1 MPRKKQEEFIEEPVD
16 EAGEEMEEEL
26 EEDAGDVED
35 EEQLKGLPPEDD
47 VPGEELREEE
57 ADPDMVQQETAR
69 MTADVPV
76 QLVAVI
82 GKKTVSVRDLISV
95 KAGQVLDF
103 ARPVNDLV
111 DLIAGNKL
119 VAKGEL
125 VDIDGKIGVKIVKMM
140 R

>member
-1 MPRKKQEEFIEEPVD
+1 MPKKKEEVFEEDIIEEG
-16 EAGEEMEEEL
+16 GEEEEL
-26 EEDAGDVED
+26 EEDAGDIENEGD
-35 EEQLKGLPPEDD
+35 LKGLPPEEDI
-47 VPGEELREEE
+47 PGGEDLPPEEDEPEE
-57 ADPDMVQQETAR
+57 VQLETAR

-76 QLVAVI
+76 QVVAVV
-82 GKKTVSVRDLISV
+82 GKKTVTVKDLVSV

-111 DLIAGNKL
+111 DLVAGGKL